1 MKRRSMVLH
10 CRTTIMRE
18 REREREREVS
28 LLRAMWNWA
37 EREDR
42 VGEREL
48 GLEGSITLLIG
59 QVEKK
64 RMNVFQDLGFCSNGK
79 G

>member
-1 MKRRSMVLH
+1 MDHGSNLSKYKH
-10 CRTTIMRE
+10 ERE

-48 GLEGSITLLIG
+48 GLEGSITLL
-59 QVEKK
+59 
-64 RMNVFQDLGFCSNGK
+64 SGK
-79 G
+79 V